1 MLKSFYSS
9 INEKSKGGQKEIF
22 YDWNN
27 KYDVITTWRHKLWRQ
42 FVTFF
47 VFSKI
52 EFQRFSNECL
62 AHGV

>member
-27 KYDVITTWRHKLWRQ
+27 KYDVITTWRHKLLRHKLY
-42 FVTFF
+42 
-47 VFSKI
+47 VFCI
-52 EFQRFSNECL
+52 L
-62 AHGV
+62 